1 MTLFAHKVC
10 FSVLTNRASDFGSF
24 DTCSRSTTQIYCLGC
39 FLIASRVEQS
49 DIWTAALFLWLQLQN
64 TKEEG
69 NLYVRFEQFLEIGR
83 WTDPWD
89 SIH

>member
-49 DIWTAALFLWLQLQN
+49 DIGTELHFLWLQLQN
-64 TKEEG
+64 TKEEE
-69 NLYVRFEQFLEIGR
+69 NLYG
-83 WTDPWD
+83 D
-89 SIH
+89 SSNFRNFR